1 MAVNALP
8 IVPFAPKW
16 LFARHA
22 QRRGR
27 KQMKVIPNTA
37 TTMRSSFASA
47 AGGFVSTPVR
57 HEDLPRGSQPGRKV
71 SGKDTKT
78 HR

>member
-1 MAVNALP
+1 
-8 IVPFAPKW
+8 
-16 LFARHA
+16 
-22 QRRGR
+22 
-27 KQMKVIPNTA
+27 MKVISNTA
-37 TTMRSSFASA
+37 TATRSSFASA

-57 HEDLPRGSQPGRKV
+57 HDDLPRGSRPGRKV